1 MNTKL
6 LLGSLLSAVV
16 LLASCDNGIIS
27 GPTYADVTARVTP
40 FRGRFDSVG
49 FDVRVG
55 SFRGPIRAS
64 YINSPAYEKNRTDY
78 LYWDPDQ
85 IQFNIPDLPV
95 GEWTIAAIYYKTNW
109 KITGGDTVKVGTAH
123 RVAVDQAEVS
133 VVYDP
138 DCDCN
143 VVQGD
148 DVDLRL
154 LD

>member
-6 LLGSLLSAVV
+6 LSGLGLAAVA
-16 LLASCDNGIIS
+16 LFASCDNGIIS

-55 SFRGPIRAS
+55 SFRGELRAS
-64 YINSPAYEKNRTDY
+64 YINSPAHDFY
-78 LYWDPDQ
+78 DPDQ

-95 GEWTIAAIYYKTNW
+95 GEWTIAAIYYKTIW
-109 KITGGDTVKVGTAH
+109 KVTGSDTVKVGTAH
-123 RVAVDQAEVS
+123 RVAVDQAEIS

>member
-1 MNTKL
+1 M
-6 LLGSLLSAVV
+6 

-64 YINSPAYEKNRTDY
+64 YINSPNYETNSTEY

-85 IQFNIPDLPV
+85 IQFNIPRLPV
-95 GEWTIAAIYYKTNW
+95 GEWTIAAVYYSTIREGGTKTG
-109 KITGGDTVKVGTAH
+109 KILGTAH
-123 RVAVDQAEVS
+123 RVAVDQAEIS
-133 VVYDP
+133 VAYDP

>member
-6 LLGSLLSAVV
+6 FLGSLLAATV

-55 SFRGPIRAS
+55 SFRGELRAS
-64 YINSPAYEKNRTDY
+64 YINSPKNSFY
-78 LYWDPDQ
+78 DPDQ

-95 GEWTIAAIYYKTNW
+95 GEWTIAAVYYKTNW
-109 KITGGDTVKVGTAH
+109 KINGTDTVKVGTAH
-123 RVAVDQAEVS
+123 RVAVDQAEIS

>member
-6 LLGSLLSAVV
+6 LLGSVLTTAV

-55 SFRGPIRAS
+55 SFRGPLRAS

-95 GEWTIAAIYYKTNW
+95 GEWTIAAIYYRTIREGNDPK
-109 KITGGDTVKVGTAH
+109 GRVLGTAH